1 MTSSPTGNSFE
12 LDSRVDVGFA
22 RHRQFPY
29 LVHAVA
35 AFAVAEL
42 YSIIVPNVSK
52 ILVVDDDPRICRAVT
67 RFLAREG
74 YAVLEANDGSEMRQ
88 RLAAEPVDLVILDL
102 MLPGEDGLTLARE
115 LRSRSETAII
125 MLTAKTDTVDKVVG
139 LELGADDY
147 MTKPFDQREL
157 LARVRTVLRRARQ
170 PSNAVANARTST
182 ARFDGWKLDLVAHE
196 LLSPTGEPVHLTSNQ
211 FQLLASLVTRP
222 NRVLIRGEILDSI
235 TGRDWTPMD
244 RSIDVLVG
252 KLRRKIEGDPRTP
265 TLIKTIRGV
274 GYKFTANVDFL

>member
-1 MTSSPTGNSFE
+1 M
-12 LDSRVDVGFA
+12 
-22 RHRQFPY
+22 
-29 LVHAVA
+29 HAAA

-222 NRVLIRGEILDSI
+222 NRVLTRGEILDSI